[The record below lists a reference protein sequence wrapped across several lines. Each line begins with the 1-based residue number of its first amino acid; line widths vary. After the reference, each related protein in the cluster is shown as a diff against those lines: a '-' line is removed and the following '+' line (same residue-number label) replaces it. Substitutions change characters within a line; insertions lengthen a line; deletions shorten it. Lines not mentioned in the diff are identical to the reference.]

1 MFEKKQ
7 TEKDLVCGM
16 SVDSG
21 SALKSEHMGKTF
33 YFCSNDCKTQFDA
46 DPHKYAHE
54 SMGHSHGGGCC

>member
-21 SALKSEHMGKTF
+21 SALKSDHMGKTN
-33 YFCSNDCKTQFDA
+33 YFCSDACKKQFDS
-46 DPHKYAHE
+46 DPHKFVHG